1 MIGALLIA
9 ATLAERMVIPSAK
22 GPSRLDP
29 DVSLL
34 SAARKDLADLRLYDA
49 AGHEV
54 PYLVIPPASSK
65 TIVVQEG
72 RILDVAATKTT
83 SGIEVD
89 LGSLQTIDRLHLDG
103 LPTPMLKRARIEGS
117 GDRLHWT
124 LLAAEVTIFDLPEQQ
139 LHNTNVDFEAGDYRY
154 LRVTWDD
161 RASARVTKVGSA
173 YARLHQR
180 EAPPPPARVAAAFRR
195 TASEPGKS
203 RYRITLPGSHL
214 PVAAIELRVANGNVF
229 RDASITEP
237 RLANG
242 QVVPVPLGSAKLRRA
257 ERDGVVAE
265 ELAIPVSEPEGPD
278 LELVVSDGSNPPL
291 AIEGVMVRFAPL
303 PWIYFESDDG
313 STLTA
318 RWGNAKATV
327 PQYDLEAKR
336 DAVAHT
342 NPPPAKWSG
351 ELKKVEAKNG
361 EGNALPLAGAPIDHG
376 GFRYS
381 RSIPSATGLV
391 SLLLDADVLA
401 RSSLDDI
408 RIAGESD
415 RQVPYL
421 LEHRDA
427 PVTIKLDVPK
437 RVGGE
442 RGTSV
447 YRLALPYDSLPRGTT
462 LVLTTTERVFDR
474 TLTLRR
480 PVDERHGREAE
491 TLTTISWRGTDQ
503 ELAPPPLTFEVS
515 LSGSRAVDLVV
526 DEGDNA
532 PLPITSAQLLL
543 PSYALRFY
551 HPGGAL
557 TLLYGNAQL
566 GAPRYDLALLAPRLM
581 GETAQELTL
590 TSANPAEP
598 PAAGTAARKWFWLAL
613 IAVVLI
619 LLAMLGRLV
628 LRQPNE
634 A

>member
-9 ATLAERMVIPSAK
+9 ATLAERMVVPAAK

-29 DVSLL
+29 DVALL
-34 SAARKDLADLRLYDA
+34 AAAKKDLGDLRLYDA
-49 AGHEV
+49 AGREV
-54 PYLVIPPASSK
+54 PYLIIPPSSPK
-65 TIVVQEG
+65 PRFVEG
-72 RILDVAATKTT
+72 RILGVASTKTT
-83 SGIEVD
+83 SGFEVD
-89 LGSLQTIDRLHLDG
+89 LGSTQTVDRLHLDG
-103 LPTPMLKRARIEGS
+103 LPVPLLKRARLEGS
-117 GDRLHWT
+117 GDRTHWT
-124 LLAAEVTIFDLPEQQ
+124 LLAPEVTIFDLPEPQ
-139 LHNTNVDFEAGDYRY
+139 LRNTDVDFAAGDYRY

-161 RASARVTKVGSA
+161 RASARVVKVGSA
-173 YARLHQR
+173 SARLHGS
-180 EAPPPPARVAAAFRR
+180 EAPPPPLRATTTFRKVS
-195 TASEPGKS
+195 SEPGKS

-214 PVAAIELRVANGNVF
+214 PVAAIELRVANGNVY
-229 RDASITEP
+229 RDAAVTEP

-265 ELAIPVSEPEGPD
+265 ELGVPVTEPEGPD
-278 LELVVSDGSNPPL
+278 LELVVNDGGNPPL
-291 AIEGVMVRFAPL
+291 AIDGVVARLAPL

-318 RWGNAKATV
+318 RSGDAKATT

-336 DAVAHT
+336 EAAAHSH
-342 NPPPAKWSG
+342 PPPAKWSG
-351 ELKKVEAKNG
+351 GLKKVEAKNEG
-361 EGNALPLAGAPIDHG
+361 GNALPLAGAPIEHA

-381 RSIPSATGLV
+381 RPIPKDRGLV
-391 SLLLDADVLA
+391 SLLLDADVLS

-408 RIAGESD
+408 RIGDESN

-427 PVTIKLDVPK
+427 PLAIKLDVPK
-437 RVGGE
+437 RDGSE
-442 RGTSV
+442 RTSV
-447 YRLALPYDSLPRGTT
+447 YRLELPYDSLPGGTS
-462 LVLTTTERVFDR
+462 LVLTTTERVFER

-480 PVDERHGREAE
+480 PVDERHGREAR
-491 TLTTISWRGTDQ
+491 TLAVMTWRGTDP
-503 ELAPPPLTFEVS
+503 ELAPSPLTFEAP
-515 LSGSRAVDLVV
+515 LAGSHAIELVV

-532 PLPITSAQLLL
+532 PLPIATAQLLL

-557 TLLYGNAQL
+557 TLLYGNPRIS
-566 GAPRYDLALLAPRLM
+566 APRYDLALLAPRLM

-590 TSANPAEP
+590 TSAAPAEP
-598 PAAGTAARKWFWLAL
+598 PAAGAAAKKWFWLAL
-613 IAVVLI
+613 VAVVLV
-619 LLAMLGRLV
+619 LLAMLGRLI